1 MPREVVSNSK
11 RNDRLTIIGIS
22 LIVVGFLLFLD
33 SLLTSSVILYI
44 IFCCL
49 CVIGIIFGLKKKRF
63 LPLMG
68 GVIVFFSGISF
79 FFGFSKFI
87 QLDTSVRIGLAFL
100 SFGISW
106 LILFIIS
113 ALFLK
118 IVKFWLLL
126 PGMSIAAL
134 GLTFAYSST
143 SFLDIMV
150 TVTCSLSLSLL
161 IWGFYRKSIGLI
173 IPSCL
178 IGSSGLG
185 VFIAWR
191 STIEE
196 IHPLARVGIMLV
208 IFALGWGLI
217 TVFSRRVTSEFMWW
231 PLIPACVIGVTGLGL
246 YIGGNQ
252 SGAKKFI
259 GNTGSITLIIFGL
272 YILLLRR
279 GFTK

>member
-1 MPREVVSNSK
+1 M
-11 RNDRLTIIGIS
+11 LTFVGIS
-22 LIVVGFLLFLD
+22 LIMVGFLLFID
-33 SLLTSSVILYI
+33 SRFSSSVIPYI
-44 IFCCL
+44 IL
-49 CVIGIIFGLKKKRF
+49 CTLGVIGVTFGLKKKRF

-68 GVIVFFSGISF
+68 GVVVFFSGFSF

-87 QLDTSVRIGLAFL
+87 QLDNIVRIGLAFL

-113 ALFLK
+113 AKFLK
-118 IVKFWLLL
+118 NVKFWLLL
-126 PGMSIAAL
+126 PGMSITAI
-134 GLTFAYSST
+134 GLAFAYSST
-143 SFLDIMV
+143 TFLEIMAA
-150 TVTCSLSLSLL
+150 VTCSVSLSLL

-196 IHPLARVGIMLV
+196 IHSLARVGIMLV

-217 TVFSRRVTSEFMWW
+217 TVFSRRVTSKFMWW

-246 YIGGNQ
+246 YIGGNP
-252 SGAKKFI
+252 SGAGRFI
-259 GNTGSITLIIFGL
+259 SNTGSITLIIFGL

-279 GFTK
+279 GFTKQ

>member
-49 CVIGIIFGLKKKRF
+49 CVISIIFGLKKKRF

-143 SFLDIMV
+143 SFLDIMI

-252 SGAKKFI
+252 SGARKFI

>member
-11 RNDRLTIIGIS
+11 RNDRLTFIGIS

-49 CVIGIIFGLKKKRF
+49 CVISIIFGLKKKRF

-252 SGAKKFI
+252 SGARKFI